1 MRIEIGKILQISF
14 ISAQL
19 QTLFVVSNKLL
30 RIVKMLH
37 KLVFQLRGIRR
48 HYRKYAIGLV
58 GKHDLTIQ
66 SDLYY
71 PRFLRPK
78 LSTLYSLVLFDSP
91 QWVFRVRPIKVDTFC
106 WYKNILFFTM
116 EPHDL
121 VDACHGYHDI

>member
-1 MRIEIGKILQISF
+1 MQFHHSRKNEWPKFCLMRTPNVWGRTRRKVGSMWIEIGKILQTSF
-14 ISAQL
+14 ISAQI

-48 HYRKYAIGLV
+48 HYRKYAIGFV

-71 PRFLRPK
+71 PRFLTPK
-78 LSTLYSLVLFDSP
+78 LSTPNLYEI
-91 QWVFRVRPIKVDTFC
+91 Q
-106 WYKNILFFTM
+106 
-116 EPHDL
+116 
-121 VDACHGYHDI
+121 

>member
-1 MRIEIGKILQISF
+1 MQFHQSQKNEWPKFCLMRTPNVWGRTRRKVGSMRIEIGKILQTSF
-14 ISAQL
+14 ISAQI

-48 HYRKYAIGLV
+48 HYRKYDIGLV

-71 PRFLRPK
+71 LRPSTADNRGLTVYGRKYAGVMK
-78 LSTLYSLVLFDSP
+78 L
-91 QWVFRVRPIKVDTFC
+91 K
-106 WYKNILFFTM
+106 
-116 EPHDL
+116 
-121 VDACHGYHDI
+121 G

>member
-1 MRIEIGKILQISF
+1 MQTPNVWGRTRRKVGSMRIEIGKILQTSF
-14 ISAQL
+14 ISAQI
-19 QTLFVVSNKLL
+19 QTLFVVNNKLL

-66 SDLYY
+66 SGLYY

-78 LSTLYSLVLFDSP
+78 LSTPNLYEIQRNLYYPRFL
-91 QWVFRVRPIKVDTFC
+91 RPEFSTPK
-106 WYKNILFFTM
+106 YR
-116 EPHDL
+116 
-121 VDACHGYHDI
+121 G